1 MRSHNH
7 DDDFLGDETKDT
19 ILEHLES
26 VAASHSSRK
35 QQSKDDVLTCIMHAE
50 NSGLY
55 NTQTPDLIENDNS
68 DMVSEQ
74 VNKEMLHLED
84 IWRKSYEN
92 RRNEWKKKTSINT
105 PNHNL
110 SMLSNE
116 QSTNNQATLVKDGT
130 AFRDAFNHSMETREP
145 SIRQGIEATDPNQE
159 VDLNMIIDDFNL
171 NTEQT
176 RAFRIVAEHSLEER
190 PEALQMYLGGSGGT
204 GKSRVIKALHD
215 FFERWNQSRRFCL
228 ASYTGVAAK
237 NISGMTL
244 HTALCLNQKFS
255 MGTQSK
261 TCQDLIAMWEGV
273 DYLFIDEVSMI
284 GCRFLLRISKA
295 LTEAKE
301 STASFGGINII
312 FAGDFAQLPPVCETR
327 LFAHIDTAKSGSK
340 CGQDDVMG
348 KLLWLSVKV
357 VVILTEVMRQTG
369 PENETFISLLN
380 RLRHGQCTDKDY
392 DLLNTRVLTNATVDW
407 SDPTWMDLPII
418 VSDNAVKDA
427 LNARS

>member
-190 PEALQMYLGGSGGT
+190 SEALRMYLGGSGGT

-215 FFERWNQSRRFCL
+215 FFERRNQSRRFRL

-284 GCRFLLRISKA
+284 GCWFLLRISKA

-357 VVILTEVMRQTG
+357 VVILTEVM
-369 PENETFISLLN
+369 
-380 RLRHGQCTDKDY
+380 
-392 DLLNTRVLTNATVDW
+392 
-407 SDPTWMDLPII
+407 
-418 VSDNAVKDA
+418 
-427 LNARS
+427 

>member
-1 MRSHNH
+1 M
-7 DDDFLGDETKDT
+7 
-19 ILEHLES
+19 ILP
-26 VAASHSSRK
+26 
-35 QQSKDDVLTCIMHAE
+35 CIVYW
-50 NSGLY
+50 G
-55 NTQTPDLIENDNS
+55 
-68 DMVSEQ
+68 
-74 VNKEMLHLED
+74 
-84 IWRKSYEN
+84 
-92 RRNEWKKKTSINT
+92 
-105 PNHNL
+105 
-110 SMLSNE
+110 
-116 QSTNNQATLVKDGT
+116 
-130 AFRDAFNHSMETREP
+130 
-145 SIRQGIEATDPNQE
+145 
-159 VDLNMIIDDFNL
+159 
-171 NTEQT
+171 
-176 RAFRIVAEHSLEER
+176 
-190 PEALQMYLGGSGGT
+190 
-204 GKSRVIKALHD
+204 
-215 FFERWNQSRRFCL
+215 
-228 ASYTGVAAK
+228 AAK

-261 TCQDLIAMWEGV
+261 THRDLIAMWEGV

-369 PENETFISLLN
+369 PENETFVSLLN

-427 LNARS
+427 LNARGAEAFARQTG